1 LEKCDRIQVVV
12 PGFNWDDI
20 GAWSSLD
27 RQLQP
32 DADGNRV
39 KGDGLLLECQGNT
52 CFTDEGL
59 VALFG
64 VENLLVVHSE
74 GVTLVVEKSKA
85 PQLKELVKKVRE
97 NPKWAQY
104 I

>member
-1 LEKCDRIQVVV
+1 
-12 PGFNWDDI
+12 
-20 GAWSSLD
+20 
-27 RQLQP
+27 
-32 DADGNRV
+32 
-39 KGDGLLLECQGNT
+39 
-52 CFTDEGL
+52 